1 MAKWTREKGE
11 VNVAKYPSK
20 GYSIAEPFHN
30 ENFVFLN
37 FFFWCMEDMLVWPKV
52 VSTLAQKEKGKEK
65 QKPKKRKSS
74 TLSCFTCD
82 FGLGFR
88 V

>member
-30 ENFVFLN
+30 ENFDFLN

-52 VSTLAQKEKGKEK
+52 VSPLAQKEKEKKAKTKEK
-65 QKPKKRKSS
+65 KK
-74 TLSCFTCD
+74 
-82 FGLGFR
+82 
-88 V
+88 

>member
-1 MAKWTREKGE
+1 

-37 FFFWCMEDMLVWPKV
+37 FFLLVHGGHVGWPKV
-52 VSTLAQKEKGKEK
+52 VSPLAQKEKEKKRKRKGKEK
-65 QKPKKRKSS
+65 VVLFLVSHVV
-74 TLSCFTCD
+74 LD
-82 FGLGFR
+82 
-88 V
+88 